1 MAIKITSGGALAR
14 MQNAITQANMAFNHN
29 MEPIIKV
36 EWQRITGLMHVCRK
50 LAIEKNE
57 KVEAIKNGKI

>member
-1 MAIKITSGGALAR
+1 MAIKKTSGGALAR

-29 MEPIIKV
+29 MEPDIRERWALIV
-36 EWQRITGLMHVCRK
+36 NDMIDCRK

-57 KVEAIKNGKI
+57 KLEAIKNGKI